1 MDNIVIDS
9 SSESDSDFSDES
21 GGHSEREEEIYDSEN
36 FMNHV
41 NKKEYEA
48 KRNKIFTKDLET
60 IDIMV
65 DSFNETSN
73 KNNYTYKLFSEDS
86 STGGH
91 GIYKNVIGIS
101 LIRSSILQ
109 ASSSLGY
116 KLVDII
122 INEIP
127 YNACIR
133 NSNGA
138 HIIDRVPTNTTANYI
153 VEHEPVQSFN
163 TNYFFPITLDSISIL
178 IRNSG
183 ATTEYNSAN
192 NSFIF
197 RLTILKNL
205 DLLR

>member
-1 MDNIVIDS
+1 MDNIIIDS

-21 GGHSEREEEIYDSEN
+21 GGHSDREEEIYESEN

-41 NKKEYEA
+41 NKKEYETN
-48 KRNKIFTKDLET
+48 RNKIFTKDIET

-65 DSFNETSN
+65 DSYEYTN
-73 KNNYTYKLFSEDS
+73 KNNYKYKLFSVDS

-91 GIYKNVIGIS
+91 GTYKNVIGIS
-101 LIRSSILQ
+101 LIRSSIIQ

-138 HIIDRVPTNTTANYI
+138 HIIDRVPTNITANYI
-153 VEHEPVQSFN
+153 VEHEPIQSFN
-163 TNYFFPITLDSISIL
+163 TNYFFPITLDSITIL

-183 ATTEYNSAN
+183 ATTEYNSVN

-197 RLTILKNL
+197 RLTIMKNL
-205 DLLR
+205 NLLK